1 MAHLNHKNDERIIMK
16 NISNSI
22 KYHTQKMSFSRH
34 LAQSIMTLPAA
45 CLAILSLLVGCGG
58 GSDSPDIPEV
68 KPPQATTCA
77 GTSLPIDASCMT
89 VNNRDVVI
97 YKPNAE
103 IKGIAL
109 FLHGAPGTPQKV
121 AGIFDAKSLT
131 NERQLLSVSPQGSHK
146 FWGWDSENSDSGGA
160 IDTDF
165 ISSLLVQLRAEN
177 NITSDKVYIF
187 GYSAGG
193 FMAYK
198 LACAI
203 PEQITAVVSLAGQ
216 FRGYFDQC
224 TTSTAVTLH
233 HFHSPQDS
241 DVPISG
247 RTNGDIQ
254 SVTDT
259 LAHWRQ
265 INGCNDVVTSI
276 EHPAVNNTSS
286 GTETSVWQ
294 ACLKPVSFSQI
305 NNVPHEAVYDSEVLK
320 QIYAPIFN

>member
-1 MAHLNHKNDERIIMK
+1 MK
-16 NISNSI
+16 NTSNRN
-22 KYHTQKMSFSRH
+22 KYHTQKMSVARH
-34 LAQSIMTLPAA
+34 LAQSMMALPTV
-45 CLAILSLLVGCGG
+45 CLAMLGLLVGCGG
-58 GSDSPDIPEV
+58 GSDSPDTPAV
-68 KPPQATTCA
+68 KVPQATSCA
-77 GTSLPIDASCMT
+77 GGSLPIDASCMT
-89 VNNRDVVI
+89 VNDRDVIV

-109 FLHGAPGTPQKV
+109 FLHGAPGTPQKI
-121 AGIFDAKSLT
+121 ASIFDAKSLT
-131 NERQLLSVSPQGSHK
+131 NDRQLLSVSPQGSND
-146 FWGWDSENSDSGGA
+146 FWGWDSENSVSGGV

-165 ISSLLVQLRAEN
+165 ISNLLVQLRAEN
-177 NITSDKVYIF
+177 NITSDKVYVF

-193 FMAYK
+193 FMGYK
-198 LACAI
+198 LACEI

-216 FRGYFDQC
+216 FRGKFDLC

-247 RTNGDIQ
+247 RTVGNIQ

-265 INGCNDVVTSI
+265 INGCSDVVTSI
-276 EHPAVNNTSS
+276 EHPAVNNTSN

-294 ACLKPVSFSQI
+294 GCLKSVSFSKI
-305 NNVPHEAVYDSEVLK
+305 NNVPHEAIYNSEALK
-320 QIYAPIFN
+320 QIYAPIFD